1 MDPVRTAVTLQI
13 NLAPTDFPHARH
25 ILPHQLRQLASS
37 VDEVLLVFDL
47 HRSQGPRF
55 AAAWEER
62 RPKMEALLAEL
73 CAKYP
78 RAKVREVDYSPAT
91 ASAMAERFFGGR
103 PVPLKDSRG
112 GPYYSYFFG
121 LHAAAHEH
129 VFHLDADMLLG
140 GGSPSWVSE
149 AVRLLA
155 SRPELLSC
163 APHLGPPAD
172 DGRLRTH
179 QHMRGGL
186 EPDSSV
192 PAGFLLRRFSTR
204 IFLMNRRRLVE
215 RLAPLKRKLA
225 PPIHVLR
232 ALRAGNPPY
241 REPEN
246 IITRAMEREGLR
258 RLDFL
263 GQSPGLWSLHPRWR
277 SQEFYDALPEVIRR
291 VEAGD
296 MPEAQRGDDD
306 LNDSLVDWT
315 SARAAQGQRK
325 GWRP

>member
-1 MDPVRTAVTLQI
+1 MSTPAVTLQI
-13 NLAPTDFPHARH
+13 NLAPTDFPHARF
-25 ILPHQLRQLASS
+25 ILPHQLKQLASS

-47 HRSQGPRF
+47 HRSQGHRF

-78 RAKVREVDYSPAT
+78 KARVSEVDYGEGT
-91 ASAMAERFFGGR
+91 AVAMAERFFGGK

-112 GPYYSYFFG
+112 GPYYSYFYG
-121 LHAAAHEH
+121 LHAAAHGH
-129 VFHLDADMLLG
+129 VFHLDADMILG
-140 GGSPSWVSE
+140 GGSSTWVSE
-149 AVRLLA
+149 AVGLLA
-155 SRPELLSC
+155 RRPELLYC
-163 APHLGPPAD
+163 APHPGPPAE
-172 DGRLRTH
+172 DGRLKRTL
-179 QHMRGGL
+179 RGGV
-186 EPDSSV
+186 EADPSV
-192 PAGFLLRRFSTR
+192 KAGWLMKRFSTR
-204 IFLMNRRRLVE
+204 IFLMDRNRLVE

-225 PPIHVLR
+225 PPIHLWR

-246 IITRAMEREGLR
+246 IITRAMEREGMR

-263 GQSPGLWSLHPRWR
+263 GEGPGLWSLHPRWR

-291 VEAGD
+291 AESGD
-296 MPEAQRGDDD
+296 MPEGQRGDDD

-315 SARAAQGQRK
+315 SAREAQRK
-325 GWRP
+325 RK

>member
-1 MDPVRTAVTLQI
+1 MASDRAAVTLQI
-13 NLAPTDFPHARH
+13 NLAPTDFPHARY

-37 VDEVLLVFDL
+37 VEEVLLVLDL
-47 HRSQGPRF
+47 HRSKGHRF
-55 AAAWEER
+55 AEAWEER

-73 CAKYP
+73 CATYP

-91 ASAMAERFFGGR
+91 AAAMAERFFGGK

-112 GPYYSYFFG
+112 GPYYSYFYG

-140 GGSPSWVSE
+140 GGSSTWVSE

-163 APHLGPPAD
+163 SPHPGPPAA
-172 DGRLRTH
+172 DGRLRIH
-179 QHMRGGL
+179 LRGGI

-204 IFLMNRRRLVE
+204 VFLLDRRRLLE
-215 RLAPLKRKLA
+215 RLVPLKRKLA
-225 PPIHVLR
+225 PPIHLWR

-246 IITRAMEREGLR
+246 LLTRGMEREGLR

-263 GQSPGLWSLHPRWR
+263 GRAPGLWSLHPKWR

-291 VEAGD
+291 TEAGD
-296 MPEAQRGDDD
+296 MPEAQGGDDD

-315 SARAAQGQRK
+315 SARAAQRK
-325 GWRP
+325 RK